1 MRNRI
6 IRPLALALRRI
17 LIRRFP
23 PGIDV
28 RVYLNTDP
36 QGILGGYRTG
46 APLTLAYHCRL
57 LLDPDRGAVVVELLD
72 RVFAAFNGHP
82 DTDLDKTHTRAWY
95 SQGNRSLSVGD
106 VIVLDDDLAYACSR
120 DGWLP
125 LPPNS
130 APPRPPTSPS
140 L

>member
-17 LIRRFP
+17 LIRCFP
-23 PGIDV
+23 PYVDV

-36 QGILGGYRTG
+36 QGMLGGYRTG

-57 LLDPDRGAVVVELLD
+57 LLDPDNRADVVELLD
-72 RVFAAFNGHP
+72 RVFAALNGHP
-82 DTDLDKTHTRAWY
+82 EHDTDSAHTRAWY
-95 SQGNRSLSVGD
+95 SQGHRSLSVGD
-106 VIVLDDDLAYACSR
+106 VIVLDDDLAYACSPY
-120 DGWLP
+120 GWLP

-130 APPRPPTSPS
+130 APRRPPTSSS